1 MMFVVDDK
9 TVKMEKLE
17 NLEATQR
24 NPELDAFMKKERG
37 KELQIKSK
45 KKLMA
50 MMGGAFIF
58 SLLIGYF
65 TLSYYH
71 DKQDIAE
78 NERMHKNQT
87 VVQQKETA
95 KMDLPELGEV
105 KTKTENY
112 LKEVVAKKEA
122 VTQALDNTEKEVKK
136 VTSTTENMKAVG
148 EGKLQTILIENA
160 PIIDSVTQFI
170 QVQKNLFMQFI
181 SEQTAKSNA
190 DKKR

>member
-1 MMFVVDDK
+1 MLVVDDK

-17 NLEATQR
+17 ITQR
-24 NPELDAFMKKERG
+24 NPELDAYMKKERG
-37 KELQIKSK
+37 KELKIKSK

-58 SLLIGYF
+58 ALLIGYF

-78 NERMHKNQT
+78 NERMHKNQM

-95 KMDLPELGEV
+95 KTDLPELGEV

-112 LKEVVAKKEA
+112 LKEVTAKKEA
-122 VTQALDNTEKEVKK
+122 VTQSLDTAEKEVKK
-136 VTSTTENMKAVG
+136 VTSTTENIKAAG
-148 EGKLQTILIENA
+148 EGKLQTILTENA

-170 QVQKNLFMQFI
+170 QVQKNRFMQFI

-190 DKKR
+190 EKKR

>member
-1 MMFVVDDK
+1 MFVVDDK

-24 NPELDAFMKKERG
+24 NPELDAFMKKERS

-50 MMGGAFIF
+50 MMGGAFVVALF
-58 SLLIGYF
+58 IGYF
-65 TLSYYH
+65 TMSYYH

-78 NERMHKNQT
+78 NERMYKKQM

-95 KMDLPELGEV
+95 NTDLSQLGEV
-105 KTKTENY
+105 KNKTENY
-112 LKEVVAKKEA
+112 LKDVTANKEA
-122 VTQALDNTEKEVKK
+122 VTQSLNNVEKEVKK
-136 VTSTTENMKAVG
+136 VASTTENMKAAG
-148 EGKLQTILIENA
+148 ESKLQTILIENA
-160 PIIDSVTQFI
+160 PIINSVTQFI
-170 QVQKNLFMQFI
+170 QVQKNRFMQFI
-181 SEQTAKSNA
+181 SEQTAKSNT